1 MGILQLIFDLI
12 NGFPAHNVVSYRSMH
27 SAFFIYW
34 QWMNTFN
41 QENRTLSYLQSS
53 KNYTTIYGHFFM
65 QWFLFHVNSYFI
77 FWSLYFP
84 CSQLACLP
92 CWMWRGK
99 LPWTILQ
106 TWRTWAIRQC
116 RSQPRKKR
124 SGIFMLVW
132 RWPSVPVCSS
142 ELALFLKRGDFW
154 NLQST
159 KQLEQVNRSGSPAIE
174 WSSHVVHVCLKL
186 VGIQPH
192 SNSLFKLF
200 T

>member
-1 MGILQLIFDLI
+1 
-12 NGFPAHNVVSYRSMH
+12 
-27 SAFFIYW
+27 
-34 QWMNTFN
+34 MNTFN

-65 QWFLFHVNSYFI
+65 QWFLFHVNLYFI
-77 FWSLYFP
+77 FWSLDFP

-99 LPWTILQ
+99 LPWTIQQ

-124 SGIFMLVW
+124 SGIFTLVW

>member
-1 MGILQLIFDLI
+1 
-12 NGFPAHNVVSYRSMH
+12 
-27 SAFFIYW
+27 
-34 QWMNTFN
+34 MNTFN

-53 KNYTTIYGHFFM
+53 KNSTIYGHFFM
-65 QWFLFHVNSYFI
+65 QWFLFQVNLYFI
-77 FWSLYFP
+77 FWSLDFP

-99 LPWTILQ
+99 LPWTIQQ
-106 TWRTWAIRQC
+106 TWQTWAIRQC

-159 KQLEQVNRSGSPAIE
+159 KQLEQVNRSGSLAIE
-174 WSSHVVHVCLKL
+174 RSSHVVHVCLKL

>member
-1 MGILQLIFDLI
+1 
-12 NGFPAHNVVSYRSMH
+12 
-27 SAFFIYW
+27 
-34 QWMNTFN
+34 MNTFN

-65 QWFLFHVNSYFI
+65 QWFLFQVNLYFI
-77 FWSLYFP
+77 FWSLDFP

-99 LPWTILQ
+99 LPWTIQQ
-106 TWRTWAIRQC
+106 TWQTWAIRQC

-159 KQLEQVNRSGSPAIE
+159 KQLEQVNRNGSLAIE
-174 WSSHVVHVCLKL
+174 RSSHVVHVCLKL

-192 SNSLFKLF
+192 SNSLSKLF